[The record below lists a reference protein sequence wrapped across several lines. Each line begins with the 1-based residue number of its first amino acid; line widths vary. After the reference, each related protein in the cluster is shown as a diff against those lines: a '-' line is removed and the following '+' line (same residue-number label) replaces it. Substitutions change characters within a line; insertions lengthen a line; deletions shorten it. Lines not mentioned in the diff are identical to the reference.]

1 MKRST
6 FYKCEKCGNIV
17 VKVVE
22 GGGELCCCG
31 QPMSIIEANTTD
43 AAKEKHVPAV
53 KVEGDVIVME
63 FEARFFLWNMIRRM
77 VAAIQSVGKG
87 IHTLDDVHRAL
98 DDLQEIN
105 FGVARPDALTL
116 MDVKYDWLTF
126 TEADPEQFSERKD
139 EFLFGQDL
147 RRSFY
152 ESL

>member
-53 KVEGDVIVME
+53 KVEGDVIIVNVGDVDHPMAE
-63 FEARFFLWNMIRRM
+63 DHWIEWVYVVTEEGVLARCLKPGDAPHAEIQLGGQKPIAVYEHCNKHGLW
-77 VAAIQSVGKG
+77 K
-87 IHTLDDVHRAL
+87 T
-98 DDLQEIN
+98 DL
-105 FGVARPDALTL
+105 
-116 MDVKYDWLTF
+116 
-126 TEADPEQFSERKD
+126 
-139 EFLFGQDL
+139 
-147 RRSFY
+147 
-152 ESL
+152 